1 MRKNHIFVAFVLL
14 LTAFAPQAWAECYV
28 LNESS
33 ESSFSIISSKVY
45 NINNQNCDKL
55 YFSAKRTANGKGELH
70 VAYTTDGTNWI
81 DVFSE
86 NPGEVTSK
94 FIGTEMA
101 VDYKDY
107 GPYAID
113 RKATQIKFYTKTGAT
128 LSKYFK
134 NIKVTQAT
142 YVESSAS
149 TVDCGTV
156 DVGGSSQDAK
166 FSVNWSNVNALS
178 LSIDNTTDFSL
189 NTTNIAA
196 ALCSYGSAEITVDFH
211 PTTKG
216 NKTAK
221 VTVYNSDKQSG
232 WTTIVLKGYAKPEPQ
247 QIVWWDDEATM
258 LSRGD
263 VIESPFAMASSGLA
277 LTELKSSDE
286 SVLKIDENGQLIAVA
301 AGKANIIACQAGSET
316 IDEVRDTLHLE
327 VTNLLTQKISWTQP
341 LNFKWGD
348 AATTLTAESSVGL
361 PITYEIVDNA
371 NNVVSLSDGVLT
383 ISTSN
388 TGTATIRAIQVGN
401 DEYAATSYVRTVRVR
416 NPNASCL
423 SDPFVCDET
432 AEKSF
437 RTINSQEYTLDG
449 SPAGQLSFDA
459 KCEAIFGFW
468 GGDLYVKQYING
480 SWSGKIATCK
490 FDKKNTYYH
499 FGPFDLDRRATKI
512 QLFTETGATG
522 YKVFKNVQVTR
533 AHFVEANVGEL
544 TIDAQYGTTTRK
556 TVTVTYSNL
565 QDLLNVALE
574 SENDEFSV
582 TPATIGTGDCGE
594 YGTAIINV
602 SYTPSAI
609 ESDVNALIISN
620 EKDATLRIPISTSVS
635 KRNQNLSWQLRDSI
649 ATTQTWILNKVNPVS
664 GLPIFYEI
672 SDETAL
678 TLDEN
683 NQLVFLKADPD
694 APVTITATCPG
705 NDEYNDATPIS
716 LDLKIFK
723 GIPQLTL
730 PTVGNEITYGQTL
743 SEVAIVGGKA
753 TTVTGEEIEGD
764 FMWTNKNI
772 VPNAGS
778 AIKQEITFV
787 PYNQTLYD
795 NAHDTLVVT
804 VNRQTQKIVWSMTDS
819 VGVMDNLTLDAYAT
833 SKLPVSYAIEPCSGQ
848 AYAKI
853 EGDGTLNI
861 TATAD
866 ALDKELIIKAWQAGD
881 NNYLPSDTV
890 IYSVILRK
898 TRAEFFAATRPIT
911 VSKGGSISL
920 SDVEVHVESSVAGTW
935 QFNADTPT
943 TFSACLWIA
952 KGTFTPANLELCE
965 PIEVEI
971 PINITEE

>member
-14 LTAFAPQAWAECYV
+14 LTAFAPQAWAECY
-28 LNESS
+28 LINDGGSYEIMNGWSKSSTKTFTINPPRPCNELTFDYTASRSATGGVTVTATYSDGSS
-33 ESSFSIISSKVY
+33 ATIISAATATSQSYNFSKKIVS
-45 NINNQNCDKL
+45 KL
-55 YFSAKRTANGKGELH
+55 DFKG
-70 VAYTTDGTNWI
+70 TGTL
-81 DVFSE
+81 
-86 NPGEVTSK
+86 T
-94 FIGTEMA
+94 
-101 VDYKDY
+101 
-107 GPYAID
+107 
-113 RKATQIKFYTKTGAT
+113 
-128 LSKYFK
+128 K
-134 NIKVTQAT
+134 NISNVVLTQAT

-301 AGKANIIACQAGSET
+301 AGTADIIAYQAGSET

-582 TPATIGTGDCGE
+582 MPATIGTGDCGE
-594 YGTAIINV
+594 YGTATISV

-609 ESDVNALIISN
+609 ESDANALIISN

-804 VNRQTQKIVWSMTDS
+804 VNRQTQKIVWSMADS
-819 VGVMDNLTLDAYAT
+819 VGVMDRLTLDAYAT

-881 NNYLPSDTV
+881 NNYLPSDAV

>member
-14 LTAFAPQAWAECYV
+14 LTAFAPQAWAECY
-28 LNESS
+28 LINDGGSYEIMNGWSKSSTKTFTINPPRPCNELTFDYTASRSATGGVTVTATYSDGSS
-33 ESSFSIISSKVY
+33 ATIISAATATSQSYNFSKKIVS
-45 NINNQNCDKL
+45 KL
-55 YFSAKRTANGKGELH
+55 DFKG
-70 VAYTTDGTNWI
+70 TGTL
-81 DVFSE
+81 
-86 NPGEVTSK
+86 T
-94 FIGTEMA
+94 
-101 VDYKDY
+101 
-107 GPYAID
+107 
-113 RKATQIKFYTKTGAT
+113 
-128 LSKYFK
+128 K
-134 NIKVTQAT
+134 NISNVVLTQAT

-263 VIESPFAMASSGLA
+263 VIESPFAQASSGLA

-301 AGKANIIACQAGSET
+301 AGTVDIIAYQAGSET

-423 SDPFVCDET
+423 SEPFICNET

-468 GGDLYVKQYING
+468 GGDLYVKQYISG

-609 ESDVNALIISN
+609 ESDANALIISN

-804 VNRQTQKIVWSMTDS
+804 VNRQTQKIVWSMADS
-819 VGVMDNLTLDAYAT
+819 VGVMDILTLDAYAT

-911 VSKGGSISL
+911 VSKGGSINL

>member
-1 MRKNHIFVAFVLL
+1 MRKNHIFVAFILL
-14 LTAFAPQAWAECYV
+14 LTAFAPQAWAECY
-28 LNESS
+28 LINDGGSYEIMSNSS
-33 ESSFSIISSKVY
+33 KSSTKTFTINPARPCDQLTFSYTKGSSLTIGGVTVTATYSDGSSATIISGGSSTSQSFNFGRKVVSKLEFKGTGTLKKTIS
-45 NINNQNCDKL
+45 NIVL
-55 YFSAKRTANGKGELH
+55 
-70 VAYTTDGTNWI
+70 
-81 DVFSE
+81 
-86 NPGEVTSK
+86 
-94 FIGTEMA
+94 
-101 VDYKDY
+101 
-107 GPYAID
+107 
-113 RKATQIKFYTKTGAT
+113 
-128 LSKYFK
+128 
-134 NIKVTQAT
+134 TQAT
-142 YVESSAS
+142 YVEPSAS

-156 DVGGSSQDAK
+156 EVGGSSQDAK

-189 NTTNIAA
+189 SSTSIAA
-196 ALCSYGSAEITVDFH
+196 ALCSYGTAEITVDFH

-221 VTVYNSDKQSG
+221 VTIYNNDKQSG
-232 WTTIVLKGYAKPEPQ
+232 WTTITLKGYAKPEPQ
-247 QIVWWDDEATM
+247 YIVWWDDEVTM

-263 VIESPFAMASSGLA
+263 VIESPFVVASSGLE

-286 SVLKIDENGQLIAVA
+286 SVLKIENGQLVAVA
-301 AGKANIIACQAGSET
+301 AGTAEITAYQAGNET
-316 IDEVRDTLHLE
+316 IDEVRDTLRLE
-327 VTNLLTQKISWTQP
+327 VTNLLTQKISWTQA

-348 AATTLTAESSVGL
+348 APTTLTAESSVGL

-371 NNVVSLSDGVLT
+371 SNVVSLADGVLT
-383 ISTSN
+383 ISTN
-388 TGTATIRAIQVGN
+388 NAGTATIRAIQAGN
-401 DEYAATSYVRTVRVR
+401 AEYAATSYVRTVRVR
-416 NPNASCL
+416 DPNASCL
-423 SDPFVCDET
+423 SEPFVCDET

-437 RTINSQEYTLDG
+437 STISSQEYTLDG

-459 KCEAIFGFW
+459 KCEAIMLFW

-480 SWSGKIATCK
+480 SWSDKIATCK

-512 QLFTETGATG
+512 QLFTEAGATG

-533 AHFVEANVGEL
+533 AHFVEANASAL
-544 TIDAQYGTTTRK
+544 AIDAQYGTTTRK

-574 SENDEFSV
+574 SENAEFSV
-582 TPATIGTGDCGE
+582 EPATIGTGNCGE
-594 YGTAIINV
+594 YGTATISV

-609 ESDVNALIISN
+609 ENDENALIISN
-620 EKDATLRIPISTSVS
+620 EKDATLRIPITTSVS

-664 GLPIFYEI
+664 GLPIFYKI

-678 TLDEN
+678 TLNEN

-716 LDLKIFK
+716 IALEIFK
-723 GIPQLTL
+723 GIPELTL

-743 SEVAIVGGKA
+743 SEVEIVGGKA

-787 PYNQTLYD
+787 PYNQALYD

-804 VNRQTQKIVWSMTDS
+804 VNRQAQKIVWSMPDS
-819 VGVMDNLTLDAYAT
+819 IGVMDSLTLDAYAT

-853 EGDGTLNI
+853 EGEGTLNI
-861 TATAD
+861 TATAN

-911 VSKGGSISL
+911 VAKGGSISL

-952 KGTFTPANLELCE
+952 KGTFTPDNLELCE

>member
-14 LTAFAPQAWAECYV
+14 LTAFAPQAWAECY
-28 LNESS
+28 LINDGGSYEIMNGWSKSSTKTFTINPPRPCNELTFDYTASRSATGGVTVTATYSDGSS
-33 ESSFSIISSKVY
+33 ATIISAATATSQSYNFSKKIVS
-45 NINNQNCDKL
+45 KL
-55 YFSAKRTANGKGELH
+55 DFKG
-70 VAYTTDGTNWI
+70 TGTL
-81 DVFSE
+81 
-86 NPGEVTSK
+86 T
-94 FIGTEMA
+94 
-101 VDYKDY
+101 
-107 GPYAID
+107 
-113 RKATQIKFYTKTGAT
+113 
-128 LSKYFK
+128 K
-134 NIKVTQAT
+134 NISNVVLTQAT

-263 VIESPFAMASSGLA
+263 VIESPFAQASSGLA

-301 AGKANIIACQAGSET
+301 AGKANIIAYQAGSET
-316 IDEVRDTLHLE
+316 IDEVCDTLHLE

-574 SENDEFSV
+574 SKNDEFSV
-582 TPATIGTGDCGE
+582 MPATIGTGDCGE
-594 YGTAIINV
+594 YGTATISV

-609 ESDVNALIISN
+609 ESDANALIISN
-620 EKDATLRIPISTSVS
+620 EKDATLRIPITTSVS

-795 NAHDTLVVT
+795 NAHDTLAVT
-804 VNRQTQKIVWSMTDS
+804 VNRQTQKIVWSMADS
-819 VGVMDNLTLDAYAT
+819 VGVMDRLTLDAYAT

-881 NNYLPSDTV
+881 NNYLPSDAV